1 MIGYLS
7 ELRDLTMAILK
18 IIAKL
23 RSDRRGTSA
32 VEYGVIL
39 AMIVFTIMLAIE
51 GLATVTN
58 DMWDDVSTKTADAVS
73 GA

>member
-1 MIGYLS
+1 
-7 ELRDLTMAILK
+7 MAILK

>member
-7 ELRDLTMAILK
+7 DLRDLTMAILK

>member
-1 MIGYLS
+1 MDYLG
-7 ELRDLTMAILK
+7 ELRDLIMAILR

-23 RSDRRGTSA
+23 RADRRGTSA

-73 GA
+73 GV